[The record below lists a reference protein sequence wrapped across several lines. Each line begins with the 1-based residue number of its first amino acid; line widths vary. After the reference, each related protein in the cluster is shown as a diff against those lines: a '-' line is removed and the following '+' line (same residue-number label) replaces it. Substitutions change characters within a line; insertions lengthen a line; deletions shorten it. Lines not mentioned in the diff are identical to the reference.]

1 MMIISAVVCI
11 LSVVSMSEFSIQ
23 SFAQNGGVFEYV
35 KKKRFL
41 IMKMKKK

>member
-35 KKKRFL
+35 KEKSVF
-41 IMKMKKK
+41 

>member
-1 MMIISAVVCI
+1 MMIISAAVCI